1 MITRYFSW
9 SKILDYATCPQKY
22 YLRQVLGIQPKAKA
36 KPLVMGSCVSMA
48 IRSFRKGEGEAAALA
63 AFMST
68 WEKEGKV
75 LLLKPDPDQPKDFRT
90 VQRGLEL
97 IQEYI
102 QKYPD
107 EPKHIAEPEVPFEI
121 PLFTTEMSVEGALV
135 EAEEF
140 EIILR
145 GRIDGVIV
153 PGADINIIEDKTTS
167 QLGETFL
174 PNLAGSLQ
182 IKIYLWAADQYGLF
196 EVGGKKKT
204 PRCLMNA
211 MRVHPTEFR
220 FKRDITIQSRP
231 QLELAKENVI
241 NWIKRILEAEK
252 DGNFPLNDVDN
263 TVCTK
268 YGGCEYLPLRY
279 KTGSVRESL
288 LKHEYIIKPPKKG
301 ESNDRINA
309 QKGDNR

>member
-1 MITRYFSW
+1 MEKRFFSY
-9 SKILDYATCPQKY
+9 SKILDFATCPQKY
-22 YLRQVLGIQPKAKA
+22 HLRQVLGIQPAQKSKALA
-36 KPLVMGSCVSMA
+36 MGSCVSMA
-48 IRSFRKGEGEAAALA
+48 LRAFRSGEGEKGARQ
-63 AFMST
+63 AFMDT

-75 LLLKPDPDQPKDFRT
+75 LRLESHPDFPKDFRT
-90 VQRGLEL
+90 VKRGIEL
-97 IQEYI
+97 IHEYI

-107 EPKHIAEPEVPFEI
+107 DPERTIEPEVAFEV
-121 PLFTTEMSVEGALV
+121 PLFTEVENHVDGEPLNDTEV
-135 EAEEF
+135 
-140 EIILR
+140 ILR
-145 GRIDGVIV
+145 GRIDGVFID
-153 PGADINIIEDKTTS
+153 GNDINIGEDKTTS

-182 IKIYLWAADQYGLF
+182 IKIYLWAADQRGLF
-196 EVGGKKKT
+196 EVGGKKRT

-241 NWIKRILEAEK
+241 NWIKRILAAEK
-252 DGNFPLNDVDN
+252 DGNFPLNDINN
-263 TVCTK
+263 TICTM

-288 LKHEYIIKPPKKG
+288 LRNEYTIKPPKRG
-301 ESNDRINA
+301 GNES
-309 QKGDNR
+309 